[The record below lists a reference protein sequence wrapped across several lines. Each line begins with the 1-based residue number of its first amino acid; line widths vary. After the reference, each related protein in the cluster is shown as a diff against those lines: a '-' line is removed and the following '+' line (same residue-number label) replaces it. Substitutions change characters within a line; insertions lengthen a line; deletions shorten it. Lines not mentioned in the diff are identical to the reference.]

1 MDQGDAE
8 VVERIEGGERAFRP
22 GAATESARR
31 SVEALVGHLRELRER
46 GRGWPP
52 G

>member
-8 VVERIEGGERAFRP
+8 VVERIEGGERTFRP

-31 SVEALVGHLRELRER
+31 SVEALVGYLRELR
-46 GRGWPP
+46 GAA
-52 G
+52 